1 MKKQVFF
8 LILLLSWLGMDAQI
22 TMPQPSPL
30 SSVTQRIGLVE
41 VGITYS
47 RPSAKGRKVFGDLVP
62 FDKLWRTGANKA
74 SRLSISDTVTI
85 SGNTLPKGDYA
96 LFTIPGK
103 AEWTIIISKQA
114 ELSGTAG
121 YKSEE
126 DICRFKV
133 KPFTTSF
140 FTETFTIGF
149 SNVTTKTADVE
160 ILWENTGLRFTV
172 ETNPD
177 RLVMKSINAALQIP
191 ANNYY
196 QAASYYLE
204 NNKDLKQALTWINLA
219 IENGYARYWVLRTKA
234 LIQAGNGDYKGAIET
249 ARKSSE
255 LAQKDGDESYVKMN
269 DKSITEWEKK
279 K

>member
-8 LILLLSWLGMDAQI
+8 LMLLLSWLGMDAQI

-62 FDKLWRTGANKA
+62 FDKMWRTGANKA

-121 YKSEE
+121 YKNEQ

-133 KPFTTSF
+133 KSFTTSF

-160 ILWENTGLRFTV
+160 ILWENTGLRFTI

-177 RLVMKSINAALQIP
+177 RLVMESINAALQIP

-234 LIQAGNGDYKGAIET
+234 LIQVGNGDYKGAIET

-269 DKSITEWEKK
+269 DKSIIEWEKK